1 METDPSGPT
10 GPQLSERPEIA
21 HVLFLDV
28 VAFTPLPMEEQR
40 ENLKRLQQI
49 VSATPTFRQA
59 EREKRLI
66 LYPVVSEKL
75 KPYGRARSV
84 TLVTTPH
91 QHRLSH

>member
-1 METDPSGPT
+1 METDPSGAT

-28 VAFTPLPMEEQR
+28 VAFTTLHMEEQR

-66 LYPVVSEKL
+66 SLPTGDGMALGVF
-75 KPYGRARSV
+75 RR
-84 TLVTTPH
+84 PH
-91 QHRLSH
+91 CIR